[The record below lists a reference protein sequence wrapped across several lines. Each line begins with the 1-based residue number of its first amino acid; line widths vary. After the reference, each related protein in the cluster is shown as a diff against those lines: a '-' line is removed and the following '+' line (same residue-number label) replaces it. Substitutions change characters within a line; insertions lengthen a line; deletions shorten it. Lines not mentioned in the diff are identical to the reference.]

1 MLKSYLLLND
11 TRSELHWGCYGVSSI
26 IEGIASDKGVWLD
39 SITTAEIK
47 SLSQDAL
54 LNKVMNY
61 SKKFPNL
68 TVIVNGEGSLH
79 QKNIE
84 GEKII
89 GLLDELSGVEFEI
102 WNASLYS
109 LPIRWEVVFAKSKR
123 TVVRDRRSYNVAAK
137 VPNLKYC
144 PDLLFKFCMTN
155 KIKKISLP
163 LTVITDSVLLNHEG
177 VASRLANSDGPLLGV
192 DIRFNFFVL
201 LKKITLRLL
210 MTLVRYDFLGL
221 LRPLYRS
228 LFKRN
233 LSFFNGVGVYVGK
246 TTYVGRYHY
255 AVMCLSLGEG
265 FFVLGTNSL
274 KISSLINDIVVE
286 ENGISGAYLEEV
298 GYCKIESIDIFKFK
312 KYLNLKIQQA
322 YYA

>member
-26 IEGIASDKGVWLD
+26 IEEIVSDKGVWLG

-54 LNKVMNY
+54 LNKVSSY
-61 SKKFPNL
+61 SKKNPSL
-68 TVIVNGEGSLH
+68 TIIVNGEGSLH

-89 GLLDELSGVEFEI
+89 GLLEELSGVEFEI

-109 LPIRWEVVFAKSKR
+109 LPARWAAVFTRSKR
-123 TVVRDRRSYNVAAK
+123 TVVRDKRSYEVAGK

-144 PDLLFKFCMTN
+144 PDLLFKFCLN
-155 KIKKISLP
+155 NEIKKISLSS
-163 LTVITDSVLLNHEG
+163 VVFTDSVLLDHDG
-177 VASRLANSDGPLLGV
+177 VARQLTGSGSPLLGV
-192 DIRFNFFVL
+192 DIRFNLFVL
-201 LKKITLRLL
+201 LKKVTLPLL
-210 MTLVRYDFLGL
+210 KTLLTYDLLGL
-221 LRPLYRS
+221 LRPFYRS
-228 LFKRN
+228 VFKRN
-233 LSFFNGVGVYVGK
+233 LNFFDGEGVYIGR
-246 TTYVGRYHY
+246 TTHVGRYHY

-274 KISSLINDIVVE
+274 KIRALINDIVVE
-286 ENGISGAYLEEV
+286 ENGISGAYLDEL
-298 GYCKIESIDIFKFK
+298 GYCQIDSIDEIKFNN
-312 KYLNLKIQQA
+312 YLNMKIKQA